1 MIHEDF
7 FANAMG
13 VFIRYGFRK
22 TSMDDIAT
30 AVGLSRQAIYNRFGN
45 KDALFTAV
53 VDAAVQK
60 YYRNASVALK
70 DNSRPLRQRLLEA
83 SMCSAG
89 EYIEAL
95 RSSPHS
101 YEVIALTNAEA
112 GELADTLRE
121 EFNHFAAELL
131 LNENVFIDTAA
142 ARDALFVIETASNGL
157 LHKAKTLQEYHD
169 GMETVIRTVVP
180 GTPKTQLTE

>member
-1 MIHEDF
+1 MIQEDF
-7 FANAMG
+7 FKNAMG

-45 KDALFTAV
+45 KEALFTAV
-53 VDAAVQK
+53 VDAAVTK
-60 YYRNASVALK
+60 YYSDARLALE
-70 DNSRPLRQRLLEA
+70 DSNRPLKERLLEA
-83 SMCSAG
+83 NMCSAG

-101 YEVIALTNAEA
+101 HEVFALVSAEA
-112 GELADTLRE
+112 GELADTLGE
-121 EFNHFAAELL
+121 EFNCFAAELL
-131 LNENVFIDTAA
+131 LNENVFKETAT
-142 ARDALFVIETASNGL
+142 ARDVLFVIETASNGL

-169 GMETVIRTVVP
+169 GMETVIRTIVP
-180 GTPKTQLTE
+180 GATPTILTE

>member
-1 MIHEDF
+1 MIHEEF
-7 FANAMG
+7 FAKAMG

-30 AVGLSRQAIYNRFGN
+30 AAGLSRQAIYNRYGN
-45 KDALFTAV
+45 KEALFTAV
-53 VDAAVQK
+53 IDAAVQK
-60 YYRNASVALK
+60 YYRNARVALE
-70 DNSRPLRQRLLEA
+70 DSSRPLKERLLEA
-83 SMCSAG
+83 NMCSAG

-101 YEVIALTNAEA
+101 YEVIALASAEA
-112 GELADTLRE
+112 GELADTLGE
-121 EFNHFAAELL
+121 EFNCFAAELL
-131 LNENVFIDTAA
+131 LNENVFIDTPA

-180 GTPKTQLTE
+180 DTPKTKLTE